1 MKKSV
6 LTSIGFLFTLALL
19 WAAPINNADPKREEI
34 ARKIVKN
41 MVDDNFEEAR
51 VDFAFSLKQGLNAQ
65 QMQQAWSSLL
75 VQIGEF
81 QNVISATDAQVQGY
95 NQILVRCKFA
105 RENAT
110 VEVTFNEDNKVI
122 GLYLKP

>member
-6 LTSIGFLFTLALL
+6 LTSCGFLFTIVLL
-19 WAAPINNADPKREEI
+19 WAAPLKTADPKREEI

-41 MVDDNFEEAR
+41 MVDDKFEDAR
-51 VDFAFSLKQGLNAQ
+51 VAFAYSLKQGLSAQ
-65 QMQQAWSSLL
+65 QMQQAWSGLL

-81 QNVISATDAQVQGY
+81 QNVISATDAQTQGY